1 MDTERTLK
9 ALCMAKGNAGAEDE
23 AAAVG
28 AELLAPYG
36 KVRRDNLGNVI
47 CEIAPKK
54 NGRHVLLDAHIDQI
68 ALIVTHWRSSPS
80 TKTASFSP

>member
-1 MDTERTLK
+1 
-9 ALCMAKGNAGAEDE
+9 MAKGNSGAEDE

-54 NGRHVLLDAHIDQI
+54 KR
-68 ALIVTHWRSSPS
+68 PS
-80 TKTASFSP
+80 CSA

>member
-1 MDTERTLK
+1 
-9 ALCMAKGNAGAEDE
+9 MAKGNSGAEDE

-68 ALIVTHWRSSPS
+68 ALIVTHIDENGFVF
-80 TKTASFSP
+80 AMNC